1 MNELELRKD
10 IEQKIAFLSEDKLQ
24 KLQHLVDTL
33 LKSEEASEKP
43 KKERFIGS
51 MKGALVYMT
60 DDFNE
65 PLDDFK
71 DYMPGRHPGE

>member
-1 MNELELRKD
+1 MTELELRKN
-10 IEQKIAFLSEDKLQ
+10 IEQKIAFLSESKLQ
-24 KLQHLVDTL
+24 KLHDLVDNL
-33 LKSEEASEKP
+33 LKSEESSKKT

-51 MKGALVYMT
+51 MKGALVYMA

-71 DYMPGRHPGE
+71 DYMPE